1 GKVKHEPNPSRKER
15 PQKRGG
21 GGGRYEP
28 YGNVHKRY
36 RVFVSNIP
44 YDVKWQALK
53 DLMKEKVGEVTY
65 VKLMDAEGKSRGCAI
80 VEFRT
85 EELMKKAVEKVNKHN
100 FNGRPLKVKEDP
112 DGVIAQREINKSQGV
127 GPQGGHGGMGGM
139 GMDRMGPGPSGSM
152 VNIPPSLLNN
162 PNIPTE
168 VIHGLQAG
176 RIGNTVFVANLDY
189 KVGWKKLKEVF
200 GMAGIVI
207 RTDILEDKDG
217 KSRGMGTVTFDSP
230 LEAVQA
236 VSMFNGQL
244 LFNRVMHVKLDEK
257 SMPKDFGPP
266 ERAPVLPRGL
276 SGIGL
281 GLGPGGQPID
291 ASQLNR
297 GGGGMGNMGPG
308 VVGMDG
314 MGFGNM
320 GGRMDNFGGMNNNM
334 DRFGSSGVGRMN
346 GESSGMVWTLR
357 HTGNTS
363 MFSRVFL
370 IVSSLAL
377 LEMDRGIGGAFDREF
392 GRNEMGMSRN
402 NFGDSFERGN
412 SMGMDRMN
420 SGMDRLGGNMDR
432 MSGMDRMGMDRMDR
446 VSDLDRLGSGFDRMG
461 SGMDRLGSN
470 MDRLGPGMDRMGSN
484 MDRLGPSGF
493 DRLGPSGMDRM
504 GSSLDFGSQMGMD
517 RMGSTGLDRMSNSF
531 DRIGSTGG
539 LDRFP
544 SGGLDR
550 MSSGMDRMGSGGVG
564 QFDRSSDLDRGFGGN
579 SFRGTGGPGNVR
591 KGCQIFVRNLPFD
604 FTWKNLKDTFNA
616 YGMVQYAD
624 IKMENGKSKGCG
636 VVRFDSPETA
646 ERVCQTM
653 NGYRL
658 NGREIDVR
666 IDRNA

>member
-1 GKVKHEPNPSRKER
+1 NPSRKER

-53 DLMKEKVGEVTY
+53 DLMKEKG
-65 VKLMDAEGKSRGCAI
+65 LC
-80 VEFRT
+80 
-85 EELMKKAVEKVNKHN
+85 
-100 FNGRPLKVKEDP
+100 DP

-308 VVGMDG
+308 GMDG

-320 GGRMDNFGGMNNNM
+320 GGRMGGGGGGGMDNFGGMNNNM

-402 NFGDSFERGN
+402 NFGDSFERGMGN